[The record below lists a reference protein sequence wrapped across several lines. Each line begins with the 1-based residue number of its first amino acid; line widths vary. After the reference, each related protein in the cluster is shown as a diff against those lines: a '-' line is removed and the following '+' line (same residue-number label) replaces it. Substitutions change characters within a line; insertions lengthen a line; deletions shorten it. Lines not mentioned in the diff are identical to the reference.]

1 MTNPELL
8 RGYGLPRF
16 EAIDASQVE
25 AHIPA
30 LIQDLGE
37 QLSTLES
44 TLQQRLSDNTP
55 LSWDEVMTP
64 LHHLGERLR
73 WSWGW

>member
-16 EAIDASQVE
+16 EDIDASQIE

-30 LIQDLGE
+30 LIEELGE
-37 QLSTLES
+37 QLSSLES
-44 TLQQRLSDNTP
+44 TLQQRLS
-55 LSWDEVMTP
+55 LS
-64 LHHLGERLR
+64 LIHI
-73 WSWGW
+73 